1 MLKIS
6 VAAMVA
12 VLGLGGCTGS
22 SEDAATTEKLRQSV
36 VSKLRDPSS
45 VQFRDE
51 KLTKSKALCGEM
63 NAKNASGTEAGFTRF
78 VVEPDGTAHMPTDSG
93 GRFETAWAKHCV

>member
-6 VAAMVA
+6 VAAIVA
-12 VLGLGGCTGS
+12 VLGLGGCMGS

-51 KLTKSKALCGEM
+51 KLTKS
-63 NAKNASGTEAGFTRF
+63 
-78 VVEPDGTAHMPTDSG
+78 
-93 GRFETAWAKHCV
+93 